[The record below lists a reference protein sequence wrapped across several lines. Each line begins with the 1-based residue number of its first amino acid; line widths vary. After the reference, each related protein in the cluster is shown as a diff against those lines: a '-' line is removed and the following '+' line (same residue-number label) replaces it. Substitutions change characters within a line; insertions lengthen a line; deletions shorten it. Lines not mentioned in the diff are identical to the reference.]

1 MSSRSTPFTSKL
13 VFAALALGVS
23 ASLAAGC
30 STQTADSAS
39 RESAAP
45 PLNDDQGSSGATT
58 LPTVDAA
65 APQASPYR
73 GNPLCYVGS
82 NEDCMPDDD
91 AYHRTSGTAECATP
105 PPDAGD
111 AGNAGAADGYGCR
124 IGRDAKT
131 GDIATTCEK
140 TTSPAGGD
148 GTTCETGADCAAGF
162 DCIAG
167 EKGKACRHYCCAGTC
182 KDRLSQSGG
191 ATFCDVQSLVDV
203 NQKAP
208 VCMPLKRCKLLG
220 TGECAS
226 ERVMRGRHRGRRH
239 RMRDGRRA
247 AGRRGVRR
255 RITAPRI
262 SRASARRAH
271 ASASSCARSN
281 SNDCG
286 ASRDLRHEHGLQGPE
301 LRHLPEALTAARAV
315 LGQAPIWPGHPETA
329 RNPAERL
336 ARAVGIPLAT
346 AARMAKLSVDVE
358 DWPGEALVA
367 AVLATGPFD
376 GARARASLRGRCRR
390 PL

>member
-23 ASLAAGC
+23 AALAAGC
-30 STQTADSAS
+30 STQTADSVLRDS
-39 RESAAP
+39 PAP

-65 APQASPYR
+65 APQTSPYR
-73 GNPLCYVGS
+73 SNPLCYVGS
-82 NEDCMPDDD
+82 NDCMPDDD
-91 AYHRTSGTAECATP
+91 AYHQTTGTKECATAL
-105 PPDAGD
+105 PDGGD
-111 AGNAGAADGYGCR
+111 AGTSGALPSVGCR

-131 GDIATTCEK
+131 GAIATTCEK

-162 DCIAG
+162 DCISG

-182 KDRLSQSGG
+182 KDRLSQNGG

-226 ERVMRGRHRGRRH
+226 NE
-239 RMRDGRRA
+239 
-247 AGRRGVRR
+247 
-255 RITAPRI
+255 
-262 SRASARRAH
+262 
-271 ASASSCARSN
+271 SCAVVTEGGDTGCVTVGEQQVGAACDADHCAANLTCLGKAGARKCFKLCKAN

-286 ASRDLRHEHGLQGPE
+286 ASEICATSTVFKDP
-301 LRHLPEALTAARAV
+301 TF
-315 LGQAPIWPGHPETA
+315 
-329 RNPAERL
+329 
-336 ARAVGIPLAT
+336 GICQKP
-346 AARMAKLSVDVE
+346 
-358 DWPGEALVA
+358 
-367 AVLATGPFD
+367 
-376 GARARASLRGRCRR
+376 
-390 PL
+390 